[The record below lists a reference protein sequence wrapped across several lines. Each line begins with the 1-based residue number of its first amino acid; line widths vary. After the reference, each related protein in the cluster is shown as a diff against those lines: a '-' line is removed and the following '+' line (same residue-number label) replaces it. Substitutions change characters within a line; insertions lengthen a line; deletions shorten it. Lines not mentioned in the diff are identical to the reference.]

1 MQKRLKVNRVVS
13 VVWSDA
19 CRGKWFGGCMS
30 YLAVLVAIAVHL
42 MAVSLHGEEQKPSFE
57 ADIQPIFEAR
67 CIACHQGASAQSG
80 LVMETVEALLAGGEK
95 EGPSI
100 IPGNSAESS
109 LLLYLRG
116 ERQPQ
121 MPIGGDPLPAEQID
135 LIALWVDQLS
145 PGGDNSSQEATETA
159 GAAASAHQ
167 FETTI
172 KPLLEQH
179 CFTCHSIQNHQSGLV
194 LETLASLLKGGSLG
208 GPGVIPGDSG
218 SSPLVQRLR
227 GEKAPQ
233 MPLNGEPLSHEQVE
247 AIARWIDELE
257 VVPVQESAEA
267 AKPAWPWTPL
277 EKPAV
282 PEVSQKGWVKNP
294 IDAFVL
300 AKLEEKGMQPA
311 PSVAKRQLLRRLY
324 FDLIGLP
331 PTPEEMEAFLQDDSS
346 DAYHNAV
353 ETLLA
358 DSRYGER
365 WARHWMDVVRYGD
378 SVGGGLDYPLAH
390 MWRYRDYII
399 RAFNQDKPY
408 DRFIKEQIA
417 GDAYRFYGAEG
428 QIATA
433 FMNLQVQVEGSGD
446 QRRDFLTDVVNTT
459 GSVFLGVTLGCA
471 RCHDHKYDP
480 ITHQDYY
487 RIEAFFAPMPKPLP
501 QPVAFTQY
509 ELPRQNPEL
518 WERKAKEWEDR
529 LKKRK
534 EWADGLRKQVKE
546 ITDPHRILMSPL
558 DLKDWVV
565 ADLRRVPFS
574 TSELVPKEISKQF
587 SLIGRQ
593 NARFAN
599 PNDPSR
605 YKPMAYVP
613 SEPLGSVGYAPTTF
627 LLKGGDPDLKQEVVE
642 PGFVV
647 AASGDPEPVDLKG
660 WSGSRRKKLA
670 SWLASPEN
678 PLTPRVMVNRIWQH
692 HFGKGLVKTP
702 SDLGKNGG
710 GTVHPELI
718 DWLAAEFIEKSWS
731 IKDMHRLMLHS
742 NLYRQSLNNPR
753 ATEFEAID
761 SANRYLWRM
770 PPIRLEAEVIRDSIL
785 AVSGDLNLLAGG
797 PSFFPDLE
805 DDMMKRARTWWEP
818 DPEEERNRRSVYML
832 QQRVLVSP
840 LISVFDGPNIS
851 ESCDVREVTTVTPQV
866 FALFNSK
873 FAHQKSHAMAERIVR
888 EVGTDPGRQVERAF
902 QLALQRQPT
911 EVEKIRGMKFLGVQT
926 DVPGTELSLT
936 QAAYSPES
944 AESLPSRGKTGR
956 SLSDFCLAMFNLN
969 EFIFLQ

>member
-1 MQKRLKVNRVVS
+1 MPVHLKINPVVL
-13 VVWSDA
+13 SDA
-19 CRGKWFGGCMS
+19 CCDKWFGGGMS
-30 YLAVLVAIAVHL
+30 YLVVLVAIVAQL
-42 MAVSLHGEEQKPSFE
+42 MAVSLHGEEQRPSFE
-57 ADIQPIFEAR
+57 GDIRPIFDAH

-80 LVMETVEALLAGGEK
+80 LVMETVEALLKGGEK
-95 EGPSI
+95 DGPSV
-100 IPGNSAESS
+100 IPGKSAESS
-109 LLLYLRG
+109 LLLYLKG

-135 LIALWVDQLS
+135 LIARWVDQLS
-145 PGGDNSSQEATETA
+145 TGPDNSSQAATDTA
-159 GAAASAHQ
+159 AADASAHQ
-167 FETTI
+167 FETAV

-194 LETLASLLKGGSLG
+194 LETMASLLKGGSLG
-208 GPGVIPGDSG
+208 GPGVIPGKSA
-218 SSPLVQRLR
+218 SSPLIQRLR

-233 MPLNGEPLSHEQVE
+233 MPLNGEPLSEEQVE
-247 AIARWIDELE
+247 AIAQWIDELE
-257 VVPVQESAEA
+257 VAPVQQA
-267 AKPAWPWTPL
+267 AAPEKPGWPWTPL

-282 PEVSQKGWVKNP
+282 PQVSGKRWVKNP

-300 AKLEEKGMQPA
+300 AKLEEKGMEPA
-311 PSVAKRQLLRRLY
+311 PPVNRRQLLRRLY

-331 PTPEEMEAFLQDDSS
+331 PTSEEMKAFLEDDSP
-346 DAYHNAV
+346 DAYSNAV
-353 ETLLA
+353 EKLLA

-417 GDAYRFYGAEG
+417 GDAFRNYGEDG
-428 QIATA
+428 RIATA
-433 FMNLQVQVEGSGD
+433 FLNLQVQVEGSGD

-480 ITHQDYY
+480 ITHKDYY
-487 RIEAFFAPMPKPLP
+487 RIEAFYAPMPKPLP

-509 ELPRQNPEL
+509 ELPKQNPEL

-534 EWADGLRKQVKE
+534 EWAAGLRKQVKE

-599 PNDPSR
+599 PNDPDR

-613 SEPLGSVGYAPTTF
+613 TEPLGSVGYAPTTF
-627 LLKGGDPDLKQEVVE
+627 LLKGGDPALKQEVVE

-670 SWLASPEN
+670 SWLASSEN

-702 SDLGKNGG
+702 SDMGKNGG

-742 NLYRQSLNNPR
+742 NLFRQSLNNPH
-753 ATEFEAID
+753 AKQYESID

-770 PPIRLEAEVIRDSIL
+770 PPIRLEAEVIRDNIL

-818 DPEEERNRRSVYML
+818 DSQEERNRRSVYML

-873 FAHQKSHAMAERIVR
+873 FAHQKSHAMAERILR

-911 EVEKIRGMKFLGVQT
+911 EEEKIRGIKFLGVQT

-936 QAAYSPES
+936 QAAYTPES
-944 AESLPSRGKTGR
+944 AEGLPSEGKTGR

>member
-1 MQKRLKVNRVVS
+1 MPAHLKVYPVVL
-13 VVWSDA
+13 SDA
-19 CRGKWFGGCMS
+19 CCDKWFGGGMS
-30 YLAVLVAIAVHL
+30 YLVVLVAIVAQL
-42 MAVSLHGEEQKPSFE
+42 MAVSLHGEEQRPSFE
-57 ADIQPIFEAR
+57 ADIQPIFEAH

-80 LVMETVEALLAGGEK
+80 LVMETVEALLKGGEK
-95 EGPSI
+95 DGPSV
-100 IPGNSAESS
+100 IPGKSAESS

-135 LIALWVDQLS
+135 LIARWVDQLS
-145 PGGDNSSQEATETA
+145 TGPDNSSQAATDTA
-159 GAAASAHQ
+159 AADASAHQ
-167 FETTI
+167 FETAV

-194 LETLASLLKGGSLG
+194 LETMASLLKGGSLG
-208 GPGVIPGDSG
+208 GPGVIPGKSA
-218 SSPLVQRLR
+218 SSPLIQRLR

-233 MPLNGEPLSHEQVE
+233 MPLNGEPLSEEQVE

-257 VVPVQESAEA
+257 VAPVQQAA
-267 AKPAWPWTPL
+267 APAKPGWPWTPL

-282 PEVSQKGWVKNP
+282 PQVSGKRWVKNP

-300 AKLEEKGMQPA
+300 AKLEEKGMEPA
-311 PSVAKRQLLRRLY
+311 PPVNRRQLLRRLY

-331 PTPEEMEAFLQDDSS
+331 PTSEEMKAFLEDDSP
-346 DAYHNAV
+346 DAYSNAV
-353 ETLLA
+353 EKLLA

-408 DRFIKEQIA
+408 DRFVKEQIA
-417 GDAYRFYGAEG
+417 GDAFRNYGEDG
-428 QIATA
+428 RIATA
-433 FMNLQVQVEGSGD
+433 FLNLQVQVEGSGD

-480 ITHQDYY
+480 ITHKDYY
-487 RIEAFFAPMPKPLP
+487 RIEAFYAPMPKPLP

-509 ELPRQNPEL
+509 ELPKQNPEL

-534 EWADGLRKQVKE
+534 EWADELRKQVKE

-599 PNDPSR
+599 PNDPDR

-613 SEPLGSVGYAPTTF
+613 TEPLGSVGYAPTTF
-627 LLKGGDPDLKQEVVE
+627 LLKGGDPALKQEVVE

-702 SDLGKNGG
+702 SDMGKNGG

-742 NLYRQSLNNPR
+742 NLFRQSLNNPH
-753 ATEFEAID
+753 AKQYESID

-770 PPIRLEAEVIRDSIL
+770 PPIRLEAEVIRDNIL

-818 DPEEERNRRSVYML
+818 DSQEERNRRSVYML

-873 FAHQKSHAMAERIVR
+873 FAHQKSHAMAERILR

-911 EVEKIRGMKFLGVQT
+911 EEEKIRGIKFLGVQT

-936 QAAYSPES
+936 QAAYTPES
-944 AESLPSRGKTGR
+944 AEGLPSEGKTGR

>member
-1 MQKRLKVNRVVS
+1 MGVRMKCQFVLFILTAHLVS
-13 VVWSDA
+13 
-19 CRGKWFGGCMS
+19 FPL
-30 YLAVLVAIAVHL
+30 LAEEP
-42 MAVSLHGEEQKPSFE
+42 SLSFE
-57 ADIQPIFEAR
+57 SDIRPIFETH
-67 CIACHQGASAQSG
+67 CLSCHGAESAQSG
-80 LVMETVEALLAGGEK
+80 LVMETVEALLNGGDRD
-95 EGPSI
+95 GPSVV
-100 IPGNSAESS
+100 PGKSGESS
-109 LLLYLRG
+109 LLLHLRG

-121 MPIGGDPLPAEQID
+121 MPMGSDPLPPEQID
-135 LIALWVDQLS
+135 LIAAWVDQLS
-145 PGGDNSSQEATETA
+145 PSTERSSQEATVI
-159 GAAASAHQ
+159 AASSAHQ
-167 FETTI
+167 FETAI
-172 KPLLEQH
+172 KPLLKQH

-194 LETLASLLKGGSLG
+194 LETMSSLLKGGSLG
-208 GPGVIPGDSG
+208 GPGVIPGNSA
-218 SSPLVQRLR
+218 SSPLIQRLR
-227 GEKAPQ
+227 GEKAPR
-233 MPLNGEPLSHEQVE
+233 MPLNGEPLSEEQVGL
-247 AIARWIDELE
+247 IARWVDELE
-257 VVPVQESAEA
+257 VTVAQDKAAAE
-267 AKPAWPWTPL
+267 KPGWPWTPL
-277 EKPAV
+277 QKPAV
-282 PEVSQKGWVKNP
+282 PQVRQKSWVRNP

-300 AKLEEKGMQPA
+300 AKMEEKGMEPA
-311 PSVAKRQLLRRLY
+311 PPVSKRQLLRRLY

-331 PTPEEMEAFLQDDSS
+331 PTPEEMEAFLN
-346 DAYHNAV
+346 DASPKAYENRI

-378 SVGGGLDYPLAH
+378 SVGGWVDYPLPH

-417 GDAYRFYGAEG
+417 GDSFRFYGEEG
-428 QIATA
+428 KIATA
-433 FMNLQVQVEGSGD
+433 FLNLQVKVEGSGD

-480 ITHQDYY
+480 ITHKDYY
-487 RIEAFFAPMPKPLP
+487 RIEAFYAPMPKPVP
-501 QPVAFTQY
+501 QAVAFTPY
-509 ELPRQNPEL
+509 ELPNQDPEL
-518 WERKAKEWEDR
+518 WERKSQEWDHR

-534 EWADGLRKQVKE
+534 EWADGLRKQVSE
-546 ITDPHRILMSPL
+546 LTDPYRILMSPL

-565 ADLRRVPFS
+565 ADLRRPPFPS
-574 TSELVPKEISKQF
+574 NTLMSKELEEQF
-587 SLIGRQ
+587 SLMGRQ

-599 PNDPSR
+599 PNDPNR

-627 LLKGGDPDLKQEVVE
+627 LLKGGDPELKQEVVE

-718 DWLAAEFIEKSWS
+718 DWLAAEFIQKSWS
-731 IKDMHRLMLHS
+731 IKDMHRLMLQS
-742 NLYRQSLNNPR
+742 NLYRQSLINPR
-753 ATEFEAID
+753 TKEYEVID

-770 PPIRLEAEVIRDSIL
+770 PPIRLQAEVIRDSIL
-785 AVSGDLNLLAGG
+785 AVSGAMNPTAGG
-797 PSFFPDLE
+797 PAFFPEFE
-805 DDMMKRARTWWEP
+805 DDIMKRARTWWEP
-818 DPEEERNRRSVYML
+818 DSLEERNRRSIYML

-840 LISVFDGPNIS
+840 LITVFDGPNVS

-873 FAHQKSHAMAERIVR
+873 FAHEKSHALAERIVQ
-888 EVGTDPGRQVERAF
+888 EVGEDPARQVERAF
-902 QLALQRQPT
+902 LLALQRQPT
-911 EVEKIRGMKFLGVQT
+911 VAEKVHGMQFLGYGE
-926 DVPGTELSLT
+926 DLPPTELSLK
-936 QAAYSPES
+936 QVAFSPDS
-944 AESLPSRGKTGR
+944 ADDLPAKARTGR

>member
-1 MQKRLKVNRVVS
+1 
-13 VVWSDA
+13 
-19 CRGKWFGGCMS
+19 MS
-30 YLAVLVAIAVHL
+30 YRIVFFMAAAHL
-42 MAVSLHGEEQKPSFE
+42 FSFPLRAEERSLNFE
-57 ADIQPIFEAR
+57 ADIRPIFEAH
-67 CIACHQGASAQSG
+67 CLSCHSAKSPQSG
-80 LVMETVEALLAGGEK
+80 LVMETVEALLTGGDRD
-95 EGPSI
+95 GPSVV
-100 IPGNSAESS
+100 PGKSGESS

-121 MPIGGDPLPAEQID
+121 MPMGGDPLSQEQID
-135 LIALWVDQLS
+135 LIAEWIDQLAPS
-145 PGGDNSSQEATETA
+145 AGGSSRETTVTA
-159 GAAASAHQ
+159 DASAHQ
-167 FETTI
+167 FETAI
-172 KPLLEQH
+172 KPLLERR
-179 CFTCHSIQNHQSGLV
+179 CFSCHSTQNHQSGLV
-194 LETLASLLKGGSLG
+194 LETLASVLKGGSLG
-208 GPGVIPGDSG
+208 GPGVIPGESA

-227 GEKAPQ
+227 GEKSPR
-233 MPLNGEPLSHEQVE
+233 MPLNGEPLSEEQVE
-247 AIARWIDELE
+247 LIARWVDEME
-257 VVPVQESAEA
+257 GTASPGKAVAE
-267 AKPAWPWTPL
+267 KPGWPWTPL
-277 EKPAV
+277 KKPAV
-282 PEVSQKGWVKNP
+282 PDVKQKSRVKNP

-311 PSVAKRQLLRRLY
+311 PPVSRRQLLRRLY

-331 PTPEEMEAFLQDDSS
+331 PTPEEMEAFLNDRSPE
-346 DAYHNAV
+346 AYEKEV
-353 ETLLA
+353 EKLLA

-378 SVGGGLDYPLAH
+378 SVGGGLDYPLPH

-417 GDAYRFYGAEG
+417 GDSFRFYGEEG
-428 QIATA
+428 KIATA
-433 FMNLQVQVEGSGD
+433 FLNLQVQVEGSGD

-480 ITHQDYY
+480 ITHRDYY
-487 RIEAFFAPMPKPLP
+487 RMEAFFAPMPKPQP
-501 QPVAFTQY
+501 QPVPFIQY
-509 ELPRQNPEL
+509 ELPNQDPEL
-518 WERKAKEWEDR
+518 WERKAQEWDDR

-534 EWADGLRKQVKE
+534 EWADKLRSQVKE
-546 ITDPHRILMSPL
+546 KVDPHRILMSPL

-574 TSELVPKEISKQF
+574 TSKLISEEISKQF

-599 PNDPSR
+599 PNDPNR

-613 SEPLGSVGYAPTTF
+613 SEPLGSQGYAPTTF
-627 LLKGGDPDLKQEVVE
+627 LLKGGDPKLKQEVVE

-647 AASGDPEPVDLKG
+647 AASGDPKPVDLEG

-670 SWLASPEN
+670 DWLASPEN

-692 HFGKGLVKTP
+692 HFGKGLVLTP
-702 SDLGKNGG
+702 SDFGKNGG

-718 DWLAAEFIEKSWS
+718 DWLAAEFIESSWS
-731 IKDMHRLMLHS
+731 VKDLHRLMLHS
-742 NLYRQSLNNPR
+742 SLYRQSLSNPR
-753 ATEFEAID
+753 AREYEPID

-770 PPIRLEAEVIRDSIL
+770 PPIRLEGEVIRDSIL
-785 AVSGDLNLLAGG
+785 AVSGEMNPTAGG
-797 PSFFPDLE
+797 PSFFPDL
-805 DDMMKRARTWWEP
+805 DDEVMKRARTWWEP
-818 DPEEERNRRSVYML
+818 DPQEERNRRSVYML

-840 LISVFDGPNIS
+840 LIAVFDGPNIS

-866 FALFNSK
+866 FALFNSR
-873 FAHQKSHAMAERIVR
+873 FAHRKSHAMAERIVR
-888 EVGTDPGRQVERAF
+888 EVGEDPARQVERAF
-902 QLALQRQPT
+902 QLTLQRQPT
-911 EVEKIRGMKFLGVQT
+911 AAEKVRGLEFLGYGE
-926 DVPGTELSLT
+926 DRPATELSLK
-936 QAAYSPES
+936 QVAFSPAS
-944 AESLPSRGKTGR
+944 AESASAEAETGR

>member
-1 MQKRLKVNRVVS
+1 MRRHLKVYFQS
-13 VVWSDA
+13 LPDA
-19 CRGKWFGGCMS
+19 CRGKRFGGCMS
-30 YLAVLVAIAVHL
+30 YLAVLVAIAAHL
-42 MAVSLHGEEQKPSFE
+42 LAVSLHGEEQRPSFE
-57 ADIQPIFEAR
+57 ADIQPIFEAH

-80 LVMETVEALLAGGEK
+80 LVMETVEALLKGGEK
-95 EGPSI
+95 DGPSV
-100 IPGNSAESS
+100 IPGKSAESS

-135 LIALWVDQLS
+135 LIARWVDQLS
-145 PGGDNSSQEATETA
+145 PGSDNSSQEATDTA
-159 GAAASAHQ
+159 AVDASAHQ
-167 FETTI
+167 FETAV

-194 LETLASLLKGGSLG
+194 LETMASLLKGGSLG
-208 GPGVIPGDSG
+208 GPGVIPGKSA
-218 SSPLVQRLR
+218 SSPLIQRLR
-227 GEKAPQ
+227 GQKAPQ
-233 MPLNGEPLSHEQVE
+233 MPLNGEPLSEEQVE
-247 AIARWIDELE
+247 LIARWIDELQ
-257 VVPVQESAEA
+257 VAPVQQTAEA
-267 AKPAWPWTPL
+267 EKPGWPWTPL

-282 PEVSQKGWVKNP
+282 PEVRQGSWVKNP

-300 AKLEEKGMQPA
+300 AKMEEKGMEPA
-311 PSVAKRQLLRRLY
+311 PSVTRRQLLRRLY

-331 PTPEEMEAFLQDDSS
+331 PTPDEMEAFLQDESP
-346 DAYHNAV
+346 DAYGNAV
-353 ETLLA
+353 ERLLA

-378 SVGGGLDYPLAH
+378 SVGGGLDYPLPH

-408 DRFIKEQIA
+408 DRFVKEQIA
-417 GDAYRFYGAEG
+417 GDAFRFYGEEG
-428 QIATA
+428 KIATA
-433 FMNLQVQVEGSGD
+433 FLNLQVQVEGSGD

-480 ITHQDYY
+480 ITHKDYY
-487 RIEAFFAPMPKPLP
+487 RIEAFYAPMPKPQP
-501 QPVAFTQY
+501 QSVAFTQY
-509 ELPRQNPEL
+509 ELPRQNPEI
-518 WERKAKEWEDR
+518 WEGKAKEWEGR

-534 EWADGLRKQVKE
+534 EWAAGLRKQVSE
-546 ITDPHRILMSPL
+546 LTDPHRVLMSPL

-565 ADLRRVPFS
+565 ADLRRVPFP

-599 PNDPSR
+599 PNDPDR

-613 SEPLGSVGYAPTTF
+613 SEPLGSTGYAPTTF
-627 LLKGGDPDLKQEVVE
+627 LLKGGDPDLKQEVIE

-647 AASGDPEPVDLKG
+647 AASGDPNPVDLKG

-702 SDLGKNGG
+702 SDFGKNGG

-718 DWLAAEFIEKSWS
+718 DWLAAEFIQKSWS
-731 IKDMHRLMLHS
+731 IKDMHRLMVHS

-753 ATEFEAID
+753 AKEYESID

-770 PPIRLEAEVIRDSIL
+770 PPLRLEAEVIRDNIL

-797 PSFFPDLE
+797 PSFFPLLE

-818 DPEEERNRRSVYML
+818 DSEEERNRRSIYML

-866 FALFNSK
+866 FALFNSR
-873 FAHQKSHAMAERIVR
+873 FAHEKSHAMAERIRR
-888 EVGTDPGRQVERAF
+888 EVGRDPGRQVERAF

-911 EVEKIRGMKFLGVQT
+911 EVEKIRGLQFLGVQT
-926 DVPGTELSLT
+926 DVPGTELSLK
-936 QAAYSPES
+936 QASYSPEG
-944 AESLPSRGKTGR
+944 AESSPSNGKTGR